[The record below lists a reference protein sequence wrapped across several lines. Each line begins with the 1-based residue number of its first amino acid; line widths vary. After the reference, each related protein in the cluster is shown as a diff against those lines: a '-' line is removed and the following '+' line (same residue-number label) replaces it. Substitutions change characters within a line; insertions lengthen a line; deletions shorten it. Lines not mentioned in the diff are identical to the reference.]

1 MNSKDKLFTGEIHFA
16 YNVTFK
22 SHYSLKLFNNWLM
35 YYERLIF
42 EILPTDY
49 VVLNDIF
56 VLPNDSVYGKK
67 CTYNGPYF

>member
-1 MNSKDKLFTGEIHFA
+1 MHSKDKLFTAEIHFA

-35 YYERLIF
+35 YYNHLIF

-49 VVLNDIF
+49 IVLNNIF
-56 VLPNDSVYGKK
+56 VLSDDLVYGKK
-67 CTYNGPYF
+67 CSYNGSYF